1 MERKDR
7 NIDKYDM
14 SSLLN
19 VFYVFLFLSVKGH
32 IIKMQMEL
40 TGLDSRLYWNSWIA
54 HVSRNSLCSQLHTDS
69 KGYHKRCHKKLLM
82 KTIVM

>member
-32 IIKMQMEL
+32 IIEMRMEL
-40 TGLDSRLYWNSWIA
+40 TG
-54 HVSRNSLCSQLHTDS
+54 
-69 KGYHKRCHKKLLM
+69 
-82 KTIVM
+82 